1 MRQKMAVSKIIADSD
16 AIIFDLFHKLVSF
29 KSDGTAGRNT
39 SEILGMPEAEWN
51 RLLWESS
58 EDRLRHNDQDDVS
71 IIRKLAH
78 RHVPSIPE
86 AKIEDAAR
94 ERAARFRECTLFS
107 MPTGSSATGRSMRA
121 VTATGSAI
129 GSSRA

>member
-1 MRQKMAVSKIIADSD
+1 MRQKKTVSQFIANSD
-16 AIIFDLFHKLVSF
+16 AIIFDLFHTLVSL

-39 SEILGMPEAEWN
+39 SEILGIPEAEWN
-51 RLLWESS
+51 KLLWEFS

-71 IIRKLAH
+71 IIRKMA
-78 RHVPSIPE
+78 RRYDPSIQE

-107 MPTGSSATGRSMRA
+107 MPTGSSTNGRSMRA